1 MRAAVVT
8 FVMAGRRQVPIA
20 APLPSFQ
27 QQLSEVALEECGAG
41 DSSFRATPAINAL
54 DLEEAT

>member
-1 MRAAVVT
+1 MCAAVVT

-27 QQLSEVALEECGAG
+27 QQLSEVTLEECGG
-41 DSSFRATPAINAL
+41 RDSPFGATPAINAL